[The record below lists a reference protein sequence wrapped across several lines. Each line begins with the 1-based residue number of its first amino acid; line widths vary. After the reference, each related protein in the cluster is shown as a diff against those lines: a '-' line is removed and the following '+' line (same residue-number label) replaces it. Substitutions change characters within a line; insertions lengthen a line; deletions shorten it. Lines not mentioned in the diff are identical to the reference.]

1 MAFLGPESQ
10 YAAEASECA
19 ADQGAFWEYH
29 DFLFEHQAGE
39 NQGAFSKDNLKRF
52 AADLG
57 LDSKVFNECLD
68 TGKYTELVQTMTQ
81 TAQSLGVSSTPAF
94 VINGRAILGAQPFN
108 AFEQIIQQELAKA
121 NP

>member
-19 ADQGAFWEYH
+19 AEQEAFWEYH
-29 DFLFEHQAGE
+29 DYLFEHQAGE
-39 NQGAFSKDNLKRF
+39 NQGAFNKDNLKQF
-52 AADLG
+52 AIDLG
-57 LDSKVFNECLD
+57 LDSKAFNECLD

-81 TAQSLGVSSTPAF
+81 TAQSLGVNSTPAF

-108 AFEQIIQQELAKA
+108 AFEQIIQQELSAA